1 MREFETNMTV
11 GSSVQPMAKPLKAI
25 SRLISLFR
33 TESVPLVFENED
45 CIVRLHNP
53 SGELHVLLVVEGLV
67 DAYRTSD
74 ELLFA
79 TAAAPA
85 IFGMQGSAYRYDMY
99 TFQSNPDSKLETLP
113 LTRAIELVAQHG
125 LLEDLLA
132 YQIYFN
138 DYQAYRNN
146 LLINKSA
153 YEIVCALLF
162 ELEKIPADKRAH
174 ISVLNFILARSHL
187 ARSGIMKILA
197 NLRQGLYINIENGK
211 LISII
216 RKFPKEY

>member
-25 SRLISLFR
+25 SRLMSLFR

-74 ELLFA
+74 ELA

-162 ELEKIPADKRAH
+162 ELEKFLP
-174 ISVLNFILARSHL
+174 
-187 ARSGIMKILA
+187 
-197 NLRQGLYINIENGK
+197 ING
-211 LISII
+211 LISAC
-216 RKFPKEY
+216 